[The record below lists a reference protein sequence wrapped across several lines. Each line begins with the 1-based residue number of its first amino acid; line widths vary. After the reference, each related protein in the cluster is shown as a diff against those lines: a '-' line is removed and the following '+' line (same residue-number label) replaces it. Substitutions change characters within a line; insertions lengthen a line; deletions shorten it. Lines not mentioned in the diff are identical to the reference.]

1 MAENTSEDDLLKED
15 ISVENNLEGMATG
28 SKSSTVLSE
37 NAELM
42 ALLTSMNETMKAMS
56 ESLRGSGET
65 PTPKPADSA
74 KRGRKTNNGSHDLL
88 SDSAESDA
96 DQLLE
101 SNKRQKIQDGDEEED
116 TLLDEIVQSMNET
129 DAKISEKLEKIVENR
144 WFNKLSDGQLKEKT
158 EKYLQPAI
166 CDNLSLPKS
175 TPKYWND
182 LIAKHVG
189 ETLSYR
195 HFSQLPLKWDTFAQK
210 LPNFCCKPE
219 GKTSLLTLSSW

>member
-1 MAENTSEDDLLKED
+1 MAENTSEDDLLIED
-15 ISVENNLEGMATG
+15 ISVENKLEGMATG

-37 NAELM
+37 NAELI

-56 ESLRGSGET
+56 ESLRCSGET

-189 ETLSYR
+189 ETSSYR

>member
-1 MAENTSEDDLLKED
+1 MAENTSKEDPLREGD
-15 ISVENNLEGMATG
+15 ISVEDNLEGMAG

-37 NAELM
+37 NAEQT
-42 ALLTSMNETMKAMS
+42 ALFTSMNETMKAMS

-88 SDSAESDA
+88 SDSAKSDA